1 MKKILSVLLAISLFA
16 SLAVAFAVPA
26 TAEENLCSYFSRRSL
41 GSDYRE
47 TIYASKNDGVAVK
60 CDDLSNHNFGWI
72 TSSQYKGDK
81 VEFGWYDSETG
92 TFTVAGDGYDQRI
105 PAAEFEELVK
115 KTYLCGDDFA
125 QQLKNGVNDHV
136 KYDSKT
142 DSYIITDHGVGGG
155 AGGYEFR
162 GYKKTE
168 NNTYNVYFQ
177 DCYWDFDEGEL
188 EKLVNEGYFKVGE
201 RAVWWGTPGAF
212 RGELPIVAEID
223 FAKGIVWYADYYE
236 MTVEYDGEY
245 SKALSVKKIPA
256 FPSAGEMITPE
267 YTIDV
272 RYDLDQSIKIDG
284 GDAFPK
290 GTVITAKGFED
301 YGKAAGSLK
310 GIAKDGKIQAFE
322 INATLSGAAVQ
333 PNGKV
338 KVTIY
343 LADYLTAEN
352 LKMYYIAEDGT
363 REEIKITVTG
373 RTVTAELEHFS
384 TYALCNVTE
393 NAGGGAVSAGKSPK
407 TGDSAAYIYLGIMA
421 VSAAAVISASVISK
435 RGRKENV

>member
-26 TAEENLCSYFSRRSL
+26 TAEENLCDYFRYFGRVY
-41 GSDYRE
+41 SD
-47 TIYASKNDGVAVK
+47 TISDAKNDNEAIK
-60 CDDLSNHNFGWI
+60 CDDLSIRYFGSI
-72 TSSQYKGDK
+72 TSSKYKGDK
-81 VEFGWYDSETG
+81 AEFGWYDSRTG
-92 TFTVAGDGYDQRI
+92 TFTVTDDGYDQRI

-125 QQLKNGVNDHV
+125 HQLKNGVNDYV

-142 DSYIITDHGVGGG
+142 DSYIIIAYGAGGG
-155 AGGYEFR
+155 SGGYEFR

-168 NNTYNVYFQ
+168 NNTYSVYLQ
-177 DCYWDFDEGEL
+177 DCDWDFGDDDEAL
-188 EKLVNEGYFKVGE
+188 EKLVNDGQITVGE
-201 RAVWWGTPGAF
+201 QAKWSGSTGS
-212 RGELPIVAEID
+212 IVAEID
-223 FAKGIVWYADYYE
+223 FAKGIVWYAEYYE

-284 GDAFPK
+284 GDAFPN

-301 YGKAAGSLK
+301 YGKVAGSLK

-373 RTVTAELEHFS
+373 RTVTAMLEHFS

-393 NAGGGAVSAGKSPK
+393 NAGGAVSTGKSPK
-407 TGDSAAYIYLGIMA
+407 TGDSAAYIYLGVMA

-435 RGRKENV
+435 RDRKENV

>member
-26 TAEENLCSYFSRRSL
+26 TAEENLCGYFRYFGRVY
-41 GSDYRE
+41 SD
-47 TIYASKNDGVAVK
+47 TISDAKNDNEAIK
-60 CDDLSNHNFGWI
+60 CDDLSIRYFGSI
-72 TSSQYKGDK
+72 TSSEYKGDK
-81 VEFGWYDSETG
+81 VEFGWYDSRTG
-92 TFTVAGDGYDQRI
+92 TFTVADDGYDQRI

-125 QQLKNGVNDHV
+125 HQLKNGVNDYV

-142 DSYIITDHGVGGG
+142 DSYIIISYGAGGG
-155 AGGYEFR
+155 GGGYEFR
-162 GYKKTE
+162 GYKKAAS
-168 NNTYNVYFQ
+168 NTYSVYLQ
-177 DCYWDFDEGEL
+177 ECEWDFGDDDEAL
-188 EKLVNEGYFKVGE
+188 EKLVNEGYITVGKPK
-201 RAVWWGTPGAF
+201 VWWGTPGV
-212 RGELPIVAEID
+212 GNDGPIVAEID
-223 FAKGIVWYADYYE
+223 FAKGIVWYAEYYE

-267 YTIDV
+267 YTLDV

-284 GDAFPK
+284 GDVFPK

-301 YGKAAGSLK
+301 YGKVAGSLK

-393 NAGGGAVSAGKSPK
+393 NAGGGAVNTGKSPK

>member
-26 TAEENLCSYFSRRSL
+26 TAEENLCGYFDDRVFWRGYISEVLEAQRNN
-41 GSDYRE
+41 G
-47 TIYASKNDGVAVK
+47 TIVK
-60 CDDLSNHNFGWI
+60 CDDLSNRDFGWI

-92 TFTVAGDGYDQRI
+92 TFTVTDGGYCQRI

-115 KTYLCGDDFA
+115 KTFLCGDDFA
-125 QQLKNGVNDHV
+125 QRLKDGANDLIV
-136 KYDSKT
+136 YDSKT
-142 DSYIITDHGVGGG
+142 DSYIVCDRGTGGG
-155 AGGYEFR
+155 AYRFSVR
-162 GYKKTE
+162 GYNNAGKGTYSVYLQEFGDGDYEYDSKDEFLSAVESGEIAVGKTYE
-168 NNTYNVYFQ
+168 NSVITEI
-177 DCYWDFDEGEL
+177 DL
-188 EKLVNEGYFKVGE
+188 EKRIF
-201 RAVWWGTPGAF
+201 
-212 RGELPIVAEID
+212 
-223 FAKGIVWYADYYE
+223 WYDSYIKF
-236 MTVEYDGEY
+236 TVEYDGEY
-245 SKALSVKKIPA
+245 TKALSVEKVSA
-256 FPSAGEMITPE
+256 LPSADKMITPE
-267 YTIDV
+267 YTDRI
-272 RYDLDQSIKIDG
+272 RYYLSDSIEVDG
-284 GDAFPK
+284 GDAFPN
-290 GTVITAKGFED
+290 GTVITANGIEVD
-301 YGKAAGSLK
+301 SGGKVAGSLK

-384 TYALCNVTE
+384 TYALCNVAE
-393 NAGGGAVSAGKSPK
+393 NAGGGAVSTSKSPK

>member
-41 GSDYRE
+41 GRDYRE
-47 TIYASKNDGVAVK
+47 TIYASENDGVTVK

-81 VEFGWYDSETG
+81 AEFGWYDSRTG
-92 TFTVAGDGYDQRI
+92 TFTVTDDGYDQRI

-162 GYKKTE
+162 GYKKAAS
-168 NNTYNVYFQ
+168 NTYSVYLQ
-177 DCYWDFDEGEL
+177 ECEWDFGDDDEAL
-188 EKLVNEGYFKVGE
+188 EKLVNDGQITVGE
-201 RAVWWGTPGAF
+201 QAKWSGSTGS
-212 RGELPIVAEID
+212 IVAEID
-223 FAKGIVWYADYYE
+223 FAKGIVWYAEYYE

-301 YGKAAGSLK
+301 YGKVAGSLK

-384 TYALCNVTE
+384 TYALCNVAE
-393 NAGGGAVSAGKSPK
+393 NAGGGAVSTSKSPK

>member
-26 TAEENLCSYFSRRSL
+26 TAEENLCGYFDDCVFWLSYIDEVIEAKRNN
-41 GSDYRE
+41 G
-47 TIYASKNDGVAVK
+47 TVVK
-60 CDDLSNHNFGWI
+60 CDNLLNRNFGSI

-81 VEFGWYDSETG
+81 VEWGYYDYETG
-92 TFTVAGDGYDQRI
+92 VFTVNGEPYPYDRRI

-125 QQLKNGVNDHV
+125 QRLKDGANDLIV
-136 KYDSKT
+136 YDSKS
-142 DSYIITDHGVGGG
+142 DSYIVIARG
-155 AGGYEFR
+155 AGGGSYRFSVR
-162 GYKKTE
+162 GYNNAGKGTYSVYLQEYGDGDYEYGKDEFLSAVESGEIAVGKTYE
-168 NNTYNVYFQ
+168 NSVITEI
-177 DCYWDFDEGEL
+177 DL
-188 EKLVNEGYFKVGE
+188 EKRIF
-201 RAVWWGTPGAF
+201 
-212 RGELPIVAEID
+212 
-223 FAKGIVWYADYYE
+223 WYDSYIKF
-236 MTVEYDGEY
+236 TVEYDGEY
-245 SKALSVKKIPA
+245 SKALSVEKVSA
-256 FPSAGEMITPE
+256 LPSADKMITPE
-267 YTIDV
+267 YTDRI
-272 RYDLDQSIKIDG
+272 RYYLSDSIEVDG
-284 GDAFPK
+284 GDAFPN
-290 GTVITAKGFED
+290 GTVITANGIEVD
-301 YGKAAGSLK
+301 SGGKVVGSLK

-373 RTVTAELEHFS
+373 RTVTAMLEHFS

-393 NAGGGAVSAGKSPK
+393 NAGGAVSTGKSPK

>member
-125 QQLKNGVNDHV
+125 QQLRDDINNYVI
-136 KYDSKT
+136 YDDKT
-142 DSYIITDHGVGGG
+142 DSYIICDVGKGGGGVG
-155 AGGYEFR
+155 YIFR
-162 GYKKTE
+162 GYTKTE
-168 NNTYNVYFQ
+168 NNTYSVYLQ
-177 DCYWDFDEGEL
+177 WADFDHNKSELTDLIEKGEL
-188 EKLVNEGYFKVGE
+188 TIGKNKV
-201 RAVWWGTPGAF
+201 T
-212 RGELPIVAEID
+212 EID
-223 FAKGIVWYADYYE
+223 LEKELIWYNDYAKF
-236 MTVEYDGEY
+236 TVEYDGEY
-245 SKALSVKKIPA
+245 SKALSVEKVSA
-256 FPSAGEMITPE
+256 LPSADKMITPE
-267 YTIDV
+267 YTDRI
-272 RYDLDQSIKIDG
+272 RYYLSDSIEVDG
-284 GDAFPK
+284 GDAFPN
-290 GTVITAKGFED
+290 GTVITAKGFVVDSNNDEV
-301 YGKAAGSLK
+301 AGSLK

-373 RTVTAELEHFS
+373 RTVTAMLEHFS

-393 NAGGGAVSAGKSPK
+393 NAGGAVSTGKSPK

>member
-26 TAEENLCSYFSRRSL
+26 TAEENLCDYFRYF
-41 GSDYRE
+41 GWDYSE
-47 TIYASKNDGVAVK
+47 TISDAKNDGVAIK
-60 CDDLSNHNFGWI
+60 CDDLSIDYFGKI

-81 VEFGWYDSETG
+81 VEWGYYDYETG
-92 TFTVAGDGYDQRI
+92 VFTVNGEPYPYDQRI

-125 QQLKNGVNDHV
+125 QQLKNGVTNHV
-136 KYDSKT
+136 KYDSET
-142 DSYIITDHGVGGG
+142 DSYIITAHIGGG
-155 AGGYEFR
+155 TEGAYEFR
-162 GYKKTE
+162 GYKKTG
-168 NNTYNVYFQ
+168 NNTYSVYLQNCEWFLS
-177 DCYWDFDEGEL
+177 EGEF
-188 EKLVNEGYFKVGE
+188 EKLVNDGHFTVGE
-201 RAVWWGTPGAF
+201 QPVWWGSDSF
-212 RGELPIVAEID
+212 QGELPIVAEID
-223 FAKGIVWYADYYE
+223 FAKGIVWYAEYYE

-284 GDAFPK
+284 GDAFPN

-301 YGKAAGSLK
+301 YGKVAGSLK

-384 TYALCNVTE
+384 TYALCNVAE
-393 NAGGGAVSAGKSPK
+393 NAGGGAVSTSKSPK

>member
-16 SLAVAFAVPA
+16 SLAAAFAVPA
-26 TAEENLCSYFSRRSL
+26 TAEENLCGYFRYFGRDY
-41 GSDYRE
+41 SD
-47 TIYASKNDGVAVK
+47 TISDAKNDNEAIK
-60 CDDLSNHNFGWI
+60 CDDLSIRYFGDI
-72 TSSQYKGDK
+72 TSSKYKGDK
-81 VEFGWYDSETG
+81 AEFGWYDSRTG

-125 QQLKNGVNDHV
+125 QQLKNGVNDYV

-142 DSYIITDHGVGGG
+142 DSYIIISYGAGGG

-168 NNTYNVYFQ
+168 SNTYNVYFQ

-223 FAKGIVWYADYYE
+223 FAKGIVWYAKYYE
-236 MTVEYDGEY
+236 MTIEYDGEY

-301 YGKAAGSLK
+301 YGKVAGSLK

-384 TYALCNVTE
+384 TYALCNVAE
-393 NAGGGAVSAGKSPK
+393 NAGGGAVSTGKSPK

-421 VSAAAVISASVISK
+421 VSAAAVIFTLVISK
-435 RGRKENV
+435 RSRKENV